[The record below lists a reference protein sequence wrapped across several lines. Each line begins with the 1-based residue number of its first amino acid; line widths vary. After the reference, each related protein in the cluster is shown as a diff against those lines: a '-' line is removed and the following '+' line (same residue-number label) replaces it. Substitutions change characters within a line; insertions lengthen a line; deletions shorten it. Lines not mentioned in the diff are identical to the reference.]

1 MAGPLFHVGAVATC
15 PHGGQITTISSNAR
29 VLVSGMPVA
38 LMTDQFIV
46 AGCVFTLPPP
56 VGPQP
61 CVLVQWMVPTAESL
75 VMGQP
80 AVTAASVG
88 LCIAANGAPNGP
100 AIVASTQL
108 RVVAT

>member
-1 MAGPLFHVGAVATC
+1 MPGPLFHVGAVAMC
-15 PHGGQITTISSNAR
+15 PHGGQVTTISADTQ

-38 LMTDQFIV
+38 LMTDQFV
-46 AGCVFTLPPP
+46 VVGCVFTLPGP
-56 VGPQP
+56 VPQP
-61 CVLVQWMVPTAESL
+61 CVMVQWTTPAAETL
-75 VMGQP
+75 VNGQP

-108 RVVAT
+108 RAVAS